1 MPTQTLLRLAQSEQE
16 EGGAFDP
23 DQIAIMATAFEQ
35 VLLDLKLTDRDD
47 PVVEMIAKLVI
58 ELLRNGA
65 RDPEQV
71 RKEVLASHSGALSP
85 S

>member
-1 MPTQTLLRLAQSEQE
+1 MPIQTLPRLAESEQE

-23 DQIAIMATAFEQ
+23 DQIAIMTTAFEQ
-35 VLLDLKLTDRDD
+35 ALLDLKLTDRDD

-58 ELLRNGA
+58 WLVHNGA

-71 RKEVLASHSGALSP
+71 RKEVVGSIGARKH
-85 S
+85 

>member
-16 EGGAFDP
+16 GGGAFDP

-47 PVVEMIAKLVI
+47 PVVEMMAKLVI
-58 ELLRNGA
+58 ELSRNGA
-65 RDPEQV
+65 RDCEQL
-71 RKEVLASHSGALSP
+71 RKEVLASHRGPKS
-85 S
+85 